1 MGATNSVTDILGPV
15 PGTVAGIID
24 EGSTDTE
31 PISTD
36 PIDKSPR
43 GGGSMI
49 AVEGAGGHL
58 AELPIAAAYRVL
70 GPATRAALTT
80 SKAFL

>member
-1 MGATNSVTDILGPV
+1 VGPTNSVTDILGPV
-15 PGTVAGIID
+15 PGNSCGNHRR
-24 EGSTDTE
+24 GSTDTE

-49 AVEGAGGHL
+49 AVEGAGGQL
-58 AELPIAAAYRVL
+58 AELPIAAAYGHL